1 MTIHDYLDIQQDDLP
16 CYCRVSNFSKK
27 YTSQHGEKRT
37 VIDIVVEPSFKG
49 IYPHTTDMAKYIEEN
64 RDTYIRRALADD
76 GKLYDFA
83 IKE

>member
-16 CYCRVSNFSKK
+16 CYCRVSNVSKD
-27 YTSQHGEKRT
+27 YALNHGEKCI
-37 VIDIVVEPSFKG
+37 VVDIVVELLFKD
-49 IYPHTTDMAKYIEEN
+49 IYPHTQELSEYIEKN
-64 RDTYIRRALADD
+64 KNTCIRRALADD

>member
-16 CYCRVSNFSKK
+16 CYCRVSNVSRN
-27 YTSQHGEKRT
+27 YTAKHGEKRT
-37 VIDIVVEPSFKG
+37 VIDIVVELLFKD
-49 IYPHTTDMAKYIEEN
+49 IYPHTQELSECMEKHKN
-64 RDTYIRRALADD
+64 TYIRRALADD